1 MYTFALTLSIISSI
15 LFIIYLLIAIF
26 GSQKPQDNTITITGS
41 FTTRTV
47 YEPNF
52 TTMKVIRH
60 E

>member
-1 MYTFALTLSIISSI
+1 MYTFALTLSIISSV

-26 GSQKPQDNTITITGS
+26 SKPSQQDNTITIRGS

>member
-1 MYTFALTLSIISSI
+1 MYEVAMFFSIISSI

-26 GSQKPQDNTITITGS
+26 KKPEPQDNTITIRGS

-52 TTMKVIRH
+52 TTMKVISH
-60 E
+60 D